1 MKSWT
6 IGGTAIALLVC
17 TPALGQPFQNRRSE
31 PIYQPQYQSQYPHR
45 YSPQAPVIY
54 VTPGST
60 AIIIY
65 PNSPYS
71 NRPRYGTTPYQRSV
85 PIYPAN
91 SSNYSTFT
99 RSNSAVGTF
108 APFELRSSPTYPI
121 QQTYPVQ
128 RIYPEPYPY
137 GGQVYPIYG
146 APYRRY

>member
-6 IGGTAIALLVC
+6 IGGTAIALLFC
-17 TPALGQPFQNRRSE
+17 TPALGQTFQIRRSE
-31 PIYQPQYQSQYPHR
+31 SIYQPRYRSQYQPQYL
-45 YSPQAPVIY
+45 PQAPVIY
-54 VTPGST
+54 VTPSST
-60 AIIIY
+60 VIIY

-71 NRPRYGTTPYQRSV
+71 NRPRYGTTPYERSV

-91 SSNYSTFT
+91 SSNYSTFM

-108 APFELRSSPTYPI
+108 APFRSRSSQIYPI
-121 QQTYPVQ
+121 QPTYPVQ
-128 RIYPEPYPY
+128 RIYPAPYPY